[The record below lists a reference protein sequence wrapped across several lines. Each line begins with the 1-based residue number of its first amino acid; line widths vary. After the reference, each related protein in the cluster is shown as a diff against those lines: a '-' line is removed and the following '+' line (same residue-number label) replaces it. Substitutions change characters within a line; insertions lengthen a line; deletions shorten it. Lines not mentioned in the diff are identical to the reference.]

1 LGVSFGESAKLCDA
15 TQPIDEENSGPIMDS
30 LRLCGGS
37 GEPTPNRPSI
47 LRGEEMDFQSEIRTS
62 VINELVEK
70 VNNRNYGKYLLKISL
85 VKARAFKD
93 KSIVF
98 DFPVTAI
105 VGPNGGG
112 KTTVL
117 GAAACAYRT
126 VKPSLYFSKSGRFDE
141 NMQNWRFDYELIDR
155 PVRKDD
161 TVRRTA
167 NFTNY
172 KWSRDGLER
181 EVKIFG
187 VSRTVPATE
196 RKEMRRCV
204 SGSFDVPK
212 TQITQIDSMTAKAV
226 ARILDKDV
234 SGFSYVNVDGR
245 GRVTL
250 LAGTTS
256 DGKGYSEFHFGA
268 GESSVIRM
276 AMILESAAENSLIL
290 IEEIENGLHPVATV
304 RIVEYLIE
312 LAHRRKIQAI
322 FTTHSNDALRPLP
335 DKAIWAAVNG
345 QLFQGKLDV
354 GSLRAISGQV
364 DSKLVV
370 FVEDAFAK
378 LWVESIFRSLPDI
391 AMDALSVHFM
401 EGDGNAVNVC
411 SYHNVNP
418 TVSQPAIC
426 VIDGDSRQAEDA
438 NRGIYR
444 LPGQSP
450 EAYIFDRTIE
460 KLQSAAGE
468 LTVALLRPYED
479 HERVAQI
486 IRSVRNTNR
495 DPHLLFSQVGKQLGF
510 LTEERVKEAFIAI
523 WVRSYPEVVEGIVSQ
538 FRSKLPFSSDS

>member
-1 LGVSFGESAKLCDA
+1 MSYK
-15 TQPIDEENSGPIMDS
+15 
-30 LRLCGGS
+30 
-37 GEPTPNRPSI
+37 
-47 LRGEEMDFQSEIRTS
+47 SEIRS
-62 VINELVEK
+62 SAVNQLLEK
-70 VNNRNYGKYLLKISL
+70 VANRSYGKYLLKISI
-85 VKARAFKD
+85 VKARAFTH

-117 GAAACAYRT
+117 GAAACAYKT
-126 VKPSLYFSKSGRFDE
+126 VKPSLYFSKSGNFDG
-141 NMQNWRFDYELIDR
+141 NMQNWRFDYDLIDR
-155 PVRKDD
+155 NVRKDD
-161 TVRRTA
+161 SVRRSA
-167 NFTNY
+167 NFTNF
-172 KWSRDGLER
+172 KWSRDGLDR

-196 RKEMRRCV
+196 RKEMRRCI
-204 SGSFDVPK
+204 SGTFNVPPE
-212 TQITQIDSMTAKAV
+212 QIAVLESNAAKAV

-234 SGFSYVNVDGR
+234 SSFSLVNVDAR

-276 AMILESAAENSLIL
+276 AIILESVAENSLIL
-290 IEEIENGLHPVATV
+290 IEEIENGLHPMATV
-304 RIVEYLIE
+304 RMVEYLIE
-312 LAHRRKIQAI
+312 LAERRKIQAI

-370 FVEDAFAK
+370 FVEDNFSK
-378 LWVESIFRSLPDI
+378 MWVEEMLRSIPGI
-391 AMDALSVHFM
+391 AMDALSVHAM
-401 EGDGNAVNVC
+401 EGDGNAVRVC
-411 SYHNVNP
+411 VYHNLNP
-418 TVSQPAIC
+418 TVHQPAIC
-426 VIDGDSRQAEDA
+426 LIDGDSRQVEGAQSE
-438 NRGIYR
+438 IMR

-450 EAYIFDRTIE
+450 ESYIFDQVHS
-460 KLQSAAGE
+460 KLDVVSGE
-468 LTVALLRPYED
+468 LTVALLRPYEE
-479 HERVAQI
+479 HQKVEEV

-495 DPHLLFSQVGKQLGF
+495 DTHLLFGQVGKMLGF
-510 LTEERVKEAFIAI
+510 LPEGRVKEAFVAI
-523 WVRSYPEVVEGIVSQ
+523 WARYYPDDVKQIVDQ
-538 FRSKLPFSSDS
+538 FRDRLPMDVDEHCLVPTI

>member
-1 LGVSFGESAKLCDA
+1 MA
-15 TQPIDEENSGPIMDS
+15 
-30 LRLCGGS
+30 
-37 GEPTPNRPSI
+37 
-47 LRGEEMDFQSEIRTS
+47 FQSEIRTS
-62 VINELVEK
+62 LINELLEK
-70 VNNRNYGKYLLKISL
+70 VANRGYGKYLAKISL
-85 VKARAFKD
+85 VKARAFRD

-155 PVRKDD
+155 SVRRDD

-172 KWSRDGLER
+172 KWSRDGLDR

-196 RKEMRRCV
+196 RREMRRCV
-204 SGSFDVPK
+204 SGSFDVP
-212 TQITQIDSMTAKAV
+212 TAQIAPIGATTAEAV

-234 SGFSYVNVDGR
+234 SAFSYVNVDGK

-276 AMILESAAENSLIL
+276 AMILESVAENSLIL

-304 RIVEYLIE
+304 RMVEYLIE

-354 GSLRAISGQV
+354 SSLRAISGQV

-378 LWVESIFRSLPDI
+378 LWVESIFRSVPNV

-411 SYHNVNP
+411 AYHNVNP
-418 TVSQPAIC
+418 TVAQPAIC
-426 VIDGDSRQAEDA
+426 IIDGDSRQTAGNE
-438 NRGIYR
+438 RSVYR

-450 EAYIFDRTIE
+450 EAYIYDQTVE
-460 KLQSAAGE
+460 KLETVAGE

-479 HERVAQI
+479 HARVAEI
-486 IRSVRNTNR
+486 IRRVRNTNR

-510 LTEERVKEAFIAI
+510 LTEDRVKEAFIAI
-523 WVRSYPEVVEGIVSQ
+523 WVRSYPEEVDQIVDR
-538 FRSKLPFSSDS
+538 FRSKLPFSGN

>member
-1 LGVSFGESAKLCDA
+1 
-15 TQPIDEENSGPIMDS
+15 M
-30 LRLCGGS
+30 
-37 GEPTPNRPSI
+37 
-47 LRGEEMDFQSEIRTS
+47 
-62 VINELVEK
+62 INELIEK
-70 VNNRNYGKYLLKISL
+70 VANKSYGKYLAKIS
-85 VKARAFKD
+85 VAKARAFKD
-93 KSIVF
+93 KSISF
-98 DFPVTAI
+98 DFPVTAV

-155 PVRKDD
+155 TVRRDD

-167 NFTNY
+167 NFTNF
-172 KWSRDGLER
+172 KWSRDGLDR
-181 EVKIFG
+181 EVRIFG

-204 SGSFDVPK
+204 SGNFDVP
-212 TQITQIDSMTAKAV
+212 TNQITPIGATTAEAV
-226 ARILDKDV
+226 AHILDKDV
-234 SGFSYVNVDGR
+234 TSFSFVNVDGR

-276 AMILESAAENSLIL
+276 AMILESVSENSLIL

-304 RIVEYLIE
+304 RMVEYLIE

-378 LWVESIFRSLPDI
+378 LWVESIFRSIPNV
-391 AMDALSVHFM
+391 AMDALSVHPM

-411 SYHNVNP
+411 AYHNLNP
-418 TVSQPAIC
+418 TVPQPAIC
-426 VIDGDSRQAEDA
+426 IIDGDSRQADDDSKSV
-438 NRGIYR
+438 YR

-450 EAYIFDRTIE
+450 EAYIFDKTIE
-460 KLQSAAGE
+460 ILDTAAGE
-468 LTVALLRPYED
+468 LTVALLRPYEE
-479 HERVAQI
+479 HSKVAQI

-495 DPHLLFSQVGKQLGF
+495 DPHLLYSQVGKQLGF
-510 LTEERVKEAFIAI
+510 LTEDRVKEAFITI
-523 WVRSYPEVVEGIVSQ
+523 WVRSYPQEVAQIVDR
-538 FRSKLPFSSDS
+538 FKSKLPIEIE